1 MPVPASV
8 TVTPLLPPGHY
19 HCHRACRLAAAVA
32 YPFTGPVTVPFKG
45 RFRGRHAAGTLA
57 AQAVRSHAWLGDRA
71 PAGVRAHPGCAVC
84 GVAVAVPIAG
94 HLLIPEVAE
103 GTLSPMRIACQTFAG
118 GVAQHS
124 NEACRSRCRKCP
136 ACSTWCRMWAVRNRP
151 PTQLV
156 TTIQRPSTSWSRSAT
171 PEPTVSRMTFFS
183 GIPMRCCQV
192 PGPLALFAAAKT
204 TGAPLIVPPA
214 GIGRFAA
221 LRTGARGGIR
231 VLSRPCKR
239 YHLEHAA
246 LP

>member
-1 MPVPASV
+1 MLAVSLPLSLTLSPV
-8 TVTPLLPPGHY
+8 LLSCLSKGGSEDDTRLVRWLRKPYDRMLGWAIAH
-19 HCHRACRLAAAVA
+19 RLAC
-32 YPFTGPVTVPFKG
+32 
-45 RFRGRHAAGTLA
+45 
-57 AQAVRSHAWLGDRA
+57 
-71 PAGVRAHPGCAVC
+71 AHRGCAVC

-118 GVAQHS
+118 GVAQHW

-171 PEPTVSRMTFFS
+171 PEPTASRMTFFS
-183 GIPMRCCQV
+183 GIPMRCCHV
-192 PGPLALFAAAKT
+192 PGPLALFASAKT
-204 TGAPLIVPPA
+204 TGAPLILPPA

-221 LRTGARGGIR
+221 SRTGAPGGLR
-231 VLSRPCKR
+231 VPSKPCKR
-239 YHLEHAA
+239 YHLGHAA